1 MMIFLV
7 ICPPSTLPPKQF
19 TKFLFDFFVILKG
32 RKTRIKKNKLGNN
45 NIKKKSCVPKSH
57 PKRVIFSLNEYS
69 PPLCHHSQFELKYC

>member
-1 MMIFLV
+1 MFYAKIKMMIFLV

-45 NIKKKSCVPKSH
+45 NIKNHVSQKA
-57 PKRVIFSLNEYS
+57 IQNE
-69 PPLCHHSQFELKYC
+69 